1 MCPSL
6 IDNNKIARK
15 KMCISSE
22 KKAIQERNWS
32 SGSEAQGLELGE

>member
-6 IDNNKIARK
+6 IDNSKIARK

-22 KKAIQERNWS
+22 KKTFQERS
-32 SGSEAQGLELGE
+32 SGSEAQGLELRDWS